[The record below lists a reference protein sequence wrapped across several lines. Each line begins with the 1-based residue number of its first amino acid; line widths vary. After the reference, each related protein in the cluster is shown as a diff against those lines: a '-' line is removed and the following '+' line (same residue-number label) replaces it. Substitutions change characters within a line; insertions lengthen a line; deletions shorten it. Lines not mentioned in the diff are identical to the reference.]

1 VDAVDAAA
9 VVGEQSQDF
18 VLVDELAIAPDLIS
32 EGHVGSLSV
41 VLCQGVNEHR

>member
-18 VLVDELAIAPDLIS
+18 VLVDELAIASDLIS
-32 EGHVGSLSV
+32 EGHVGCRSM
-41 VLCQGVNEHR
+41 VLCQDVNERK